1 MYFMN
6 EKIKLYLDWKGTYA
20 HRASINYRIW
30 LEKFIELCGHKK
42 LEEYDIGD
50 IVKYRGWLETNYG
63 SYSIQYAIVVLK
75 NFFQFFKYQN
85 CACLSPTL
93 IRVPRVNQKSHR
105 AVTEGEFKRINSVIP
120 VNEFL
125 PLRDKLM
132 VNMLWDT
139 GVRVSELCD
148 MEITNIDENK
158 TSAVISTKKTGKKR
172 IIVWSKETHELLM
185 KYMPIRLGLHE
196 INQASA
202 LFVGTEKGKGW
213 SVRLTTR
220 SVQRR
225 ILYYVNRAG
234 IKEKITPH
242 SFRHGW
248 AHKRR
253 DQNAPLAFIQ
263 RGLGHLSPVS
273 TFIYEQYCDNDF
285 ESRAVNYLK

>member
-1 MYFMN
+1 MN

-20 HRASINYRIW
+20 YRASINYRIW
-30 LEKFIELCGHKK
+30 LEKFIQLCGNKK
-42 LEEYDIGD
+42 IEEYDISD
-50 IVKYRGWLETNYG
+50 IVKYRRWLESNYG

-85 CACLSPTL
+85 CACLSPAF
-93 IRVPRVNQKSHR
+93 IRIPRIIQKSHR
-105 AVTEGEFKRINSVIP
+105 AITEGEFKRVNSVIP
-120 VNEFL
+120 ANEFL

-172 IIVWSKETHELLM
+172 IIVWSKETHKLLM

-225 ILYYVNRAG
+225 ILYYVDRAG

-285 ESRAVNYLK
+285 EGRAMNYLK